1 MGQFSSPPFL
11 AHILCKVRVTMTDY
25 EKELMNSKS
34 ISDIFEIVKDVV
46 SKHIGVEQAGLLVGV
61 TDLGGHHQGF
71 IGAFYSLNAN
81 MIIIN
86 KRPLKRILQTN
97 PSLYNYYLFHV
108 MLHEYIHSIGS
119 FDEAQTRLLTA
130 EISEHYFGSNHIVT
144 EFATNMEKFIP
155 DLTYPIAGY
164 QQPEDINIEFVKGI
178 DKKNINY
185 IN

>member
-1 MGQFSSPPFL
+1 MMNF
-11 AHILCKVRVTMTDY
+11 
-25 EKELMNSKS
+25 EEELRKARSFA
-34 ISDIFEIVKDVV
+34 DIFEIVKDIV
-46 SKHIGVEQAGLLVGV
+46 SRHLNLDQAGLLVGV

-86 KRPLKRILQTN
+86 KRPLKRILQTS

-119 FDEAQTRLLTA
+119 FDEAQTRLLVA
-130 EISEHYFGSNHIVT
+130 EISGHYFGNNHIVT
-144 EFATNMEKFIP
+144 QLATNIEKFIP
-155 DLTYPIAGY
+155 NLTYPMPGF
-164 QQPEDINIEFVKGI
+164 QEPEDINIEFVKGI
-178 DKKNINY
+178 DKKNIAY